1 MARTKLSDLD
11 KLINYIKKTI
21 NAKDLEVPNETISK
35 LQNSL
40 SFEIAIADIEDN
52 VEEQIITYTNTVVDF
67 VFLHKYIQKRR
78 NIVLKSLERFS
89 TSFKTDL
96 DKFQFVYTMT
106 IQMIREEYCEE
117 TFSNPLMKE
126 YQTQKTKILW
136 DSLARYVKYNILN
149 YKPEQALH
157 KNIYLKLQE
166 LVYGRVYGNKKQR
179 ATCEYSLENILYTF
193 KYSYFDIQKALA
205 YKSFDNDVQKI
216 SYVCA
221 IVKNNINDVM
231 RKIEN
236 SERAKRKMEEADLSH
251 LTNIDKPRNY
261 IRRTEECLP
270 ELEDLW

>member
-21 NAKDLEVPNETISK
+21 NAKDLEVSDLEVSK
-35 LQNSL
+35 LKNL
-40 SFEIAIADIEDN
+40 LNFEIAIANIEDN
-52 VEEQIITYTNTVVDF
+52 IEEQIITYTNVIVDCA
-67 VFLHKYIQKRR
+67 FLHKYMQKRR
-78 NIVLKSLERFS
+78 SIILKSLEQYS
-89 TSFKTDL
+89 TLLKTDL
-96 DKFQFVYTMT
+96 NKFKFVYTMI
-106 IQMIREEYCEE
+106 IQMIREEYYSE

-166 LVYGRVYGNKKQR
+166 LVYGRVYGNKKQQ

-193 KYSYFDIQKALA
+193 KYSYFDIQNALA
-205 YKSFDNDVQKI
+205 YKSFDSDVQKI

-236 SERAKRKMEEADLSH
+236 SEQAKQKIKQADLNH
-251 LTNIDKPRNY
+251 LANINKPTSY
-261 IRRTEECLP
+261 VRRTEECLTD
-270 ELEDLW
+270 LEDLW